1 MEQPAVCPT
10 CEASAVL
17 IPLGERRE
25 RCVPWRPWRTAITPL
40 YLCDGCGA
48 VVAGE
53 TPARRAT
60 GHGARRRGGRVQRLA
75 ASARLTLRTAI
86 VHQIVV
92 VLVVLL
98 ALSLCGVV
106 GTIL

>member
-1 MEQPAVCPT
+1 MELPVVCPT
-10 CEASAVL
+10 CEPSAAL
-17 IPLGERRE
+17 IPLGDRRD
-25 RCVPWRPWRTAITPL
+25 RCLPWRPWRTAITQL

-53 TPARRAT
+53 TPARRDT
-60 GHGARRRGGRVQRLA
+60 GHGAGRRGRCAQRLA
-75 ASARLTLRTAI
+75 ASAQLTLRTAI
-86 VHQIVV
+86 VHKIAVV
-92 VLVVLL
+92 FVVLL